1 MQHERLDTF
10 PTCHWIFVE
19 KQIRRD
25 KHDVRFQFVRTSS
38 SSPRNNSVFTVID
51 APAQPT
57 ASILSRDV
65 SFQSI
70 LVPLTPSRL
79 IIALYSRPKS
89 KLLHLKN
96 LYSPPGIN
104 DFVEIVE
111 WICPMREIYREFYHF
126 IAWQIKSFD
135 ETASKILFPSLFF
148 LVAILNSGG
157 KWLNR
162 GWKMIFDVGNDIRV
176 CTDVIS
182 VLWVQLYYTYS
193 KNIVEGWILRA
204 AKQKIDIRKFRL
216 TLLFNK
222 FKFSLG
228 GMTWRCRMR

>member
-1 MQHERLDTF
+1 MRKGSATRATRYISNVSLNLCRETDSTRQT
-10 PTCHWIFVE
+10 
-19 KQIRRD
+19 RRTIPICT
-25 KHDVRFQFVRTSS
+25 HVLIQ
-38 SSPRNNSVFTVID
+38 PRNNSVFTVID

-96 LYSPPGIN
+96 LYSLPGIN

-157 KWLNR
+157 K
-162 GWKMIFDVGNDIRV
+162 
-176 CTDVIS
+176 
-182 VLWVQLYYTYS
+182 
-193 KNIVEGWILRA
+193 VE
-204 AKQKIDIRKFRL
+204 
-216 TLLFNK
+216 
-222 FKFSLG
+222 
-228 GMTWRCRMR
+228 

>member
-1 MQHERLDTF
+1 MNQLNRIVPSPRIKINLKRKGERGKCAKEVQHERLDTF

-148 LVAILNSGG
+148 LVGILNSGR

-162 GWKMIFDVGNDIRV
+162 GWKMIFDVGNDIRA

-182 VLWVQLYYTYS
+182 VLW
-193 KNIVEGWILRA
+193 
-204 AKQKIDIRKFRL
+204 
-216 TLLFNK
+216 
-222 FKFSLG
+222 
-228 GMTWRCRMR
+228 M

>member
-148 LVAILNSGG
+148 LVAILNSGR

-162 GWKMIFDVGNDIRV
+162 GWKMIFDVGNDIRA

-182 VLWVQLYYTYS
+182 VLW
-193 KNIVEGWILRA
+193 
-204 AKQKIDIRKFRL
+204 
-216 TLLFNK
+216 
-222 FKFSLG
+222 
-228 GMTWRCRMR
+228 M